1 MEGGQGE
8 RIFFHYPRLQ
18 ALGSAVEFRAALDAK
33 RGSTLERV
41 LLGGEFRALPVVDPL
56 DGERVVCYRSFLP
69 AAAALV

>member
-18 ALGSAVEFRAALDAK
+18 SLGSAIEAGSPLDGK
-33 RGSTLERV
+33 RGGTLERV
-41 LLGGEFRALPVVDPL
+41 LLGGQFRALPVIDPL

-69 AAAALV
+69 AAHALV